1 VRRAPSWRWLC
12 RKRDK
17 LVWMFTTVFTVFTVV
32 GCFAVVGWLIW
43 VLAHGSGEED
53 RRAEEAAR
61 EYFDRHGRW
70 PDE

>member
-1 VRRAPSWRWLC
+1 
-12 RKRDK
+12 
-17 LVWMFTTVFTVFTVV
+17 VFTAVFTAFTVL

-43 VLAHGSGEED
+43 VLARGSGEDD

>member
-1 VRRAPSWRWLC
+1 VVKFPIAPRPGILWGVLT
-12 RKRDK
+12 DA
-17 LVWMFTTVFTVFTVV
+17 FTVFTVV

-43 VLAHGSGEED
+43 VLAHGSGEND

-61 EYFDRHGRW
+61 EYYDRHGRW

>member
-1 VRRAPSWRWLC
+1 VVKFPIAPRRGILWGVLTDA
-12 RKRDK
+12 
-17 LVWMFTTVFTVFTVV
+17 FTVFTVV

-43 VLAHGSGEED
+43 VLAHGSGEDD

-61 EYFDRHGRW
+61 EYYDRHGRW

>member
-1 VRRAPSWRWLC
+1 
-12 RKRDK
+12 
-17 LVWMFTTVFTVFTVV
+17 MFTIVFTVFTVV

-61 EYFDRHGRW
+61 VLRPARTLAGRVAA
-70 PDE
+70 D